1 MPLEHVLFMAF
12 LYYDGNNDGY
22 IDDYDLE
29 RLSSLSLTRNILKHD
44 FQKIKQSGIKKF
56 LTKKEPYLDLYKLS
70 EVTETKYFDWKK
82 KNIKTQ
88 PEVGGL
94 EL

>member
-1 MPLEHVLFMAF
+1 MTF
-12 LYYDGNNDGY
+12 LYFDGNNDGY

-29 RLSSLSLTRNILKHD
+29 RLSNLSLTRNVLKHD
-44 FQKIKQSGIKKF
+44 FQKMKQSGIKKM

-82 KNIKTQ
+82 KNAKN
-88 PEVGGL
+88 
-94 EL
+94 